1 MVDRT
6 QKWVCSAA
14 IVVTLCC
21 RTRKQK
27 DRKEE
32 KAGAG
37 KRRRKQRAEKMKTTS
52 RVEWSGV
59 AEPKVGIQ
67 KVTTGGG
74 AKAGLG
80 SRAKKPKKREHYSVM
95 RTLIRSL

>member
-6 QKWVCSAA
+6 KKWVCSAA
-14 IVVTLCC
+14 IVVTRCC
-21 RTRKQK
+21 RIRKQK

-32 KAGAG
+32 KAGAC

-59 AEPKVGIQ
+59 AEHKVGIQ
-67 KVTTGGG
+67 KVTTRGRRKSG
-74 AKAGLG
+74 
-80 SRAKKPKKREHYSVM
+80 
-95 RTLIRSL
+95 TLFQS